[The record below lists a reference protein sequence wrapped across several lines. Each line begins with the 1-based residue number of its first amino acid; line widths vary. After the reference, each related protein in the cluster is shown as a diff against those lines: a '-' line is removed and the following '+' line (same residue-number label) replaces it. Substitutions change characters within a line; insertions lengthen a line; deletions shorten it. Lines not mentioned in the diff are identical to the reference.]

1 MYLLIIDGYCITLG
15 LGALLYKYITD
26 KRKARKQIR
35 QRPF

>member
-1 MYLLIIDGYCITLG
+1 MYLIMITGYCLTLG

-26 KRKARKQIR
+26 KRKARRQTP